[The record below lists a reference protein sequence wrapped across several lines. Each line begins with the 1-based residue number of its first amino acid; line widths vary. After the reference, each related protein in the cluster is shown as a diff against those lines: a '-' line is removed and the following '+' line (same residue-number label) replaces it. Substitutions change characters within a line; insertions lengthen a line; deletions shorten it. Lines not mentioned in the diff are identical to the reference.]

1 MINNLTFISG
11 LPRSGSTL
19 LSAILRQRP
28 EAQAGMSSPVGPLMQ
43 ALLTAMGVR
52 SEWSPLVDDN
62 QRRRLLRG
70 VIDNY
75 YGDLRKSNVVF
86 DTNRLWC
93 ARLPLLAELFPEACV
108 IACVRKP
115 ECILNSFE
123 RLVRGQPLLLSRMF
137 NAEQSQNVYSR
148 VDTLAAPDGTF
159 GFAHRALRE
168 AFYGEHAD
176 RLVLL
181 DYDALVRDPRT
192 TMERLYRALDLAPF
206 DHDFDN
212 IAYDGGDAFDW
223 HFGLPGLHRV
233 EPSVHSRERRML
245 LPPDLVARFA
255 SQDFWSRSPSA
266 AVKLRASLLAPR
278 KDP

>member
-1 MINNLTFISG
+1 
-11 LPRSGSTL
+11 
-19 LSAILRQRP
+19 
-28 EAQAGMSSPVGPLMQ
+28 MSSPVGPLMQ
-43 ALLTAMGVR
+43 AMLTAIGVR
-52 SEWSPLVDDN
+52 TELSPLVDDD

-75 YGDLRKSNVVF
+75 YGDVRKCNVVF

-93 ARLPLLAELFPEACV
+93 ARLPLLAELFPDACV

-148 VDTLAAPDGTF
+148 VDALAAPDGTF

-168 AFYGEHAD
+168 ACYGNDAD

-181 DYDALVRDPRT
+181 DYEALARDPRS
-192 TMERLYRALDLAPF
+192 TMEQLYRALNMTPF

-233 EPSVHSRERRML
+233 EPKVHARERRML

-255 SQDFWSRSPSA
+255 SQDFWNRPQSA
-266 AVKLRASLLAPR
+266 VFTLRASLLAPR
-278 KDP
+278 PDT